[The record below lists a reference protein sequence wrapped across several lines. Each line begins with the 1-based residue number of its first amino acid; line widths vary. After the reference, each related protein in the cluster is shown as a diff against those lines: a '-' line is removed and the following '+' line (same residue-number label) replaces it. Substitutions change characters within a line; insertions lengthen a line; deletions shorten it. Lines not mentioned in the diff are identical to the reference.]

1 MLPLHAEK
9 PVKTWK
15 KTLQINN
22 VLLYTGLQA
31 ISTCVITC
39 DRPEKQSKMRH
50 NSVTWADILA
60 GKSPKGRISWML
72 SAMQVMYASL
82 SMKLGCC
89 NLNTFCITA
98 AKKLSKI
105 SDTSI
110 ASPLCLKCEAEMN
123 RLSAAT
129 DSSCT
134 ADDQNVFDF
143 IVRAA
148 ERQLLFVSEGYK
160 HSDCGRSTAF
170 LKSTW
175 VMWVMCGKD

>member
-1 MLPLHAEK
+1 
-9 PVKTWK
+9 
-15 KTLQINN
+15 
-22 VLLYTGLQA
+22 
-31 ISTCVITC
+31 
-39 DRPEKQSKMRH
+39 
-50 NSVTWADILA
+50 
-60 GKSPKGRISWML
+60 
-72 SAMQVMYASL
+72 
-82 SMKLGCC
+82 
-89 NLNTFCITA
+89 
-98 AKKLSKI
+98 
-105 SDTSI
+105 
-110 ASPLCLKCEAEMN
+110 MN

-160 HSDCGRSTAF
+160 HSDWGRSTAF